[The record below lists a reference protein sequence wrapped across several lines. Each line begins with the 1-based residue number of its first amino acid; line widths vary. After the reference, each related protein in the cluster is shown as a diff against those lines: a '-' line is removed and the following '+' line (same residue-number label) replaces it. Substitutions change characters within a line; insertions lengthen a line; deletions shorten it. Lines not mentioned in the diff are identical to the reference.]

1 MTADKPRIPRRQKAD
16 LPTRAFL
23 YTLDQLETMFGMT
36 ESELRGYLFY
46 EGQDFGRR
54 DDRMM
59 VARNIARPGQPANWR
74 VAEEEVIRWGQRI
87 GFAFYSRRF
96 LG

>member
-23 YTLDQLETMFGMT
+23 YTIDQLSTMLSIT
-36 ESELRGYLFY
+36 EPELEKHLFR
-46 EGQDFGRR
+46 EGQDYGRR
-54 DDRMM
+54 DERLM
-59 VARNIARPGQPANWR
+59 VARNISRPGQPSDWR
-74 VAEEEVIRWGQRI
+74 VSEEELIRWGQRI
-87 GFAFYSRRF
+87 GYAFYSRRF